1 MLDDRTITEYAD
13 DGHTGPHLPF
23 LAPETKGR
31 RPAEACPSPPIL
43 NTTGGAPAPLAVT
56 PGQAKPRPETC
67 RLKLETAV
75 PAPAL
80 PSVAGPEACNLKDE
94 TAGPPRAGRSRR
106 GLKARK
112 HGILASILTGH
123 ERRKL
128 NRLAARFAG
137 ELNPVGTVE
146 ESLVEKIAITCLR
159 LQRCAVAES
168 IYYDATWRPQPGR
181 RIRSIE
187 DLFNAFWF
195 EKNATLISRYDT
207 ALTNQLTK
215 LLREFAEAQAA
226 RLARAGAPAAKGQ
239 TDSGCLQLREDV

>member
-1 MLDDRTITEYAD
+1 MLDDRTIAEYAD
-13 DGHTGPHLPF
+13 DGHTGPHLPL
-23 LAPETKGR
+23 LAPEAEGP
-31 RPAEACPSPPIL
+31 RPAEACPSPPGIL
-43 NTTGGAPAPLAVT
+43 SGNSQLPTINSSAEPVKPE
-56 PGQAKPRPETC
+56 QAKREPETC
-67 RLKLETAV
+67 NLKLETVVRPGA
-75 PAPAL
+75 
-80 PSVAGPEACNLKDE
+80 
-94 TAGPPRAGRSRR
+94 RRSRR

-112 HGILASILTGH
+112 HGILASILSGN

-146 ESLVEKIAITCLR
+146 ESLVEKIAITSLR
-159 LQRCAVAES
+159 LQRCAFAES

-181 RIRSIE
+181 KIRSIE
-187 DLFNAFWF
+187 DLFNAYWF

-226 RLARAGAPAAKGQ
+226 RLARAGDPAAKAQ